1 MAKLVEVSNPDG
13 FSDLLRKMES
23 ALGESAIRKAGA
35 AAASVVIEE
44 ARRRVPVGWIQHH
57 QGSKKFP
64 VGFGRDSLL
73 VTFLPE
79 KSVPAR
85 QATYAATWAADA
97 YYLRF
102 VEYGTSKMAAR
113 PFFRPAIDA
122 TKMAQ
127 DYAVRQEFDKALAE
141 AKIG

>member
-97 YYLRF
+97 YYLQDGSSAILPARYRCDQDGAGLCS
-102 VEYGTSKMAAR
+102 EAGIRQGARGGKDWLTKHGTR
-113 PFFRPAIDA
+113 
-122 TKMAQ
+122 
-127 DYAVRQEFDKALAE
+127 
-141 AKIG
+141 